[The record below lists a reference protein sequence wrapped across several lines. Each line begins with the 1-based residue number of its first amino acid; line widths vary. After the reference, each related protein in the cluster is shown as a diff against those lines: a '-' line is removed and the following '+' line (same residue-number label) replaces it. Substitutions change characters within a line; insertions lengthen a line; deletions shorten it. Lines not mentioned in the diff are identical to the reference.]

1 MKILLNKYR
10 SKRSANTGM
19 RLNID
24 LPRNS
29 KILPIE
35 SVSATINEEELYQRE
50 KSECTK
56 YRLVTTINPVCSNVL
71 HNYIT
76 EITVNEGDIAC
87 NCLNRGYKPESTL
100 LYKDTW
106 TSDYV
111 YNAIRDTQ
119 LSAQSGYTYHCGLDI
134 FNNHILRS
142 QTFKT
147 TC

>member
-71 HNYIT
+71 HNYI
-76 EITVNEGDIAC
+76 IC
-87 NCLNRGYKPESTL
+87 
-100 LYKDTW
+100 
-106 TSDYV
+106 
-111 YNAIRDTQ
+111 
-119 LSAQSGYTYHCGLDI
+119 
-134 FNNHILRS
+134 
-142 QTFKT
+142 
-147 TC
+147 